1 MITNET
7 QFGLGESKGRY
18 IKSAGKIISKI
29 RTRMVF
35 VNKIVIT
42 DARLHFIVIWN
53 RR

>member
-7 QFGLGESKGRY
+7 QFWLGESTGRY
-18 IKSAGKIISKI
+18 IKSAGKIIPKI

-35 VNKIVIT
+35 VNKIVVT
-42 DARLHFIVIWN
+42 DARLLFGVIWN